1 VSQPASPE
9 LFGIS
14 AAQAQANGLS
24 VSSGVTSI
32 FWVFCLFVVAMG
44 LACAWLV
51 TAPSPGMASN
61 PVQPNPEP
69 GYPAPGYQAAEGES
83 PVAAESDDDEQPLTE
98 EVAHPE
104 DVVLP
109 EGTVSSET
117 GHTDDPD
124 STSSEVSTL

>member
-1 VSQPASPE
+1 

-32 FWVFCLFVVAMG
+32 FWVFCLFVIAMA

-51 TAPSPGMASN
+51 TTPSVAPSPGMAGN
-61 PVQPNPEP
+61 PVQPNPDP
-69 GYPAPGYQAAEGES
+69 GYPAPGYQAEAPS
-83 PVAAESDDDEQPLTE
+83 PAAEESDEDEDEDE
-98 EVAHPE
+98 ESLAEESLAE
-104 DVVLP
+104 D
-109 EGTVSSET
+109 TVHSET
-117 GHTDDPD
+117 AGHTDDPN